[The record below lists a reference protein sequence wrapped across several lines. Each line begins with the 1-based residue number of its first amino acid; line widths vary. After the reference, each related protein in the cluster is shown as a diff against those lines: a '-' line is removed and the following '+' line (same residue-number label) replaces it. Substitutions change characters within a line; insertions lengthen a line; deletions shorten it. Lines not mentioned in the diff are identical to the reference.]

1 MRIIII
7 HIYKIIKYNLCMFK
21 ARVLIFLISFKIFS
35 DCQIAE
41 DKSRVIIAGGSL
53 TEIVYFLEEEKNIV
67 AVDLTSNFPPETAN
81 FPSIGYVRALSTE
94 GVLSLNPTL
103 ILGEEDMGPG
113 LVIEQLTSTGVDLRI
128 VDEDYT
134 LDAIINKILCIS
146 KILNIEKY
154 GKEKIDF
161 SLGEKISSLKKIGDS
176 NKSLKK
182 KVMIILG
189 MDGTSPM
196 VAGSNTSGNGFINMI
211 GGENIMDSF
220 DGWKPVSAESVIQ
233 GNPDLIIITKRGL
246 SNFGTLEEL
255 AKDPSL
261 AFTNAALNK
270 NLMVID
276 GMSLLG
282 FSPRTIDVAN
292 EVAIKL
298 QSSE

>member
-1 MRIIII
+1 
-7 HIYKIIKYNLCMFK
+7 
-21 ARVLIFLISFKIFS
+21 
-35 DCQIAE
+35 
-41 DKSRVIIAGGSL
+41 
-53 TEIVYFLEEEKNIV
+53 
-67 AVDLTSNFPPETAN
+67 
-81 FPSIGYVRALSTE
+81 
-94 GVLSLNPTL
+94 
-103 ILGEEDMGPG
+103 
-113 LVIEQLTSTGVDLRI
+113 
-128 VDEDYT
+128 
-134 LDAIINKILCIS
+134 
-146 KILNIEKY
+146 
-154 GKEKIDF
+154 
-161 SLGEKISSLKKIGDS
+161 
-176 NKSLKK
+176 
-182 KVMIILG
+182 

-196 VAGSNTSGNGFINMI
+196 VAGSDTSGNGFINMI
-211 GGENIMDSF
+211 GGINIMDSF

-261 AFTNAALNK
+261 AFTNAAFNK